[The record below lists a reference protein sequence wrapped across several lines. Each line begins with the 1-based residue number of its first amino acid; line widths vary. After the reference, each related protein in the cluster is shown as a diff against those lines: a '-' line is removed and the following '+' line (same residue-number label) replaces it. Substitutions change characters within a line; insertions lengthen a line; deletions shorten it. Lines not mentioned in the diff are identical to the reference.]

1 MPKKIIDLDLFLQEQ
16 EIEAGS
22 VRFKGKEYPLPAEIP
37 WHLMVRAQEMDGT
50 DVSMD
55 DIGVIV
61 SGLVGKESWDALLT
75 DGLGFK
81 SGLHLMNALIEQVME
96 TIPEGDPKA
105 TAQAKLAAASRS
117 PSETPLPTSDSPEQ
131 TSGGVIRLGIAN

>member
-1 MPKKIIDLDLFLQEQ
+1 MAKKVIDLDAFLAEQ

-37 WHLMVRAQEMDGT
+37 WHLMVKAQEMDGT

-55 DIGVIV
+55 DIGVV
-61 SGLVGKESWDALLT
+61 VAGLVGRESWAALLE

-81 SGLHLMNALIEQVME
+81 SGVHLMNALIEQVME
-96 TIPEGDPKA
+96 TMPEGDPKA
-105 TAQAKLAAASRS
+105 QAMEKLEASRS
-117 PSETPLPTSDSPEQ
+117 PSPTPPPTSGSPEQ
-131 TSGGVIRLGIAN
+131 TSAGTIRLATAN

>member
-1 MPKKIIDLDLFLQEQ
+1 MAKKTIDLDAFLAEQ

-61 SGLVGKESWDALLT
+61 SGLVGRESWSALLT

-96 TIPEGDPKA
+96 TVGEGDPKA
-105 TAQAKLAAASRS
+105 MAQAKLAASRS
-117 PSETPLPTSDSPEQ
+117 PSEMPPPTSDSPEQ
-131 TSGGVIRLGIAN
+131 TSGGVIRLTTAN